1 MDGFTKKL
9 RLIYTKLFNED
20 IDKFTEALIDHQKF
34 QNHRFDL
41 ESEDENRKQFFLNRK
56 TVLRRWLLKGTSC
69 TLDFQ
74 KSFQNYKLSSYEFKG
89 KQLFTLDDFK
99 LNNNLEQLVDKIE
112 HFIHNKNRVQIKT
125 DYIYIYTFC
134 EIRKKILYYK
144 VINWNKGED
153 GEVVITVEIENQEYS
168 GTFSLSDE
176 NNIFITLCIDNIT
189 LYFLFHDS
197 NDSGCP
203 YIVGTSMGYL
213 PYDNKVP
220 RSQKVVFAKEELDE
234 KYFDLQ
240 FILNETESISAIEN
254 RLNLNFQEV
263 KVTHFVKYANKL
275 KQYFNFFTTLSQEK
289 YKERFYYRLAFK
301 EFYAIQKLFQQV
313 SKKETY
319 FIHDYQRALCELIE
333 TVEDIKNIPLYMV
346 MELNENN
353 IFLQLTQKNLEIKK
367 RFLNLYS
374 SAQIKTTVIFVVEDS
389 GAISEHIKKLLNK
402 LIDNHIKV
410 YIVNRNEI
418 INDVNSL
425 NFIFL
430 NLRDKRDFVLA
441 DPIRDNKDVYKLFTN
456 NITMDEYKTD
466 YQKFLMRSVQVKG

>member
-153 GEVVITVEIENQEYS
+153 GEVVITVEIENQKYS

-410 YIVNRNEI
+410 YMVNRNEI